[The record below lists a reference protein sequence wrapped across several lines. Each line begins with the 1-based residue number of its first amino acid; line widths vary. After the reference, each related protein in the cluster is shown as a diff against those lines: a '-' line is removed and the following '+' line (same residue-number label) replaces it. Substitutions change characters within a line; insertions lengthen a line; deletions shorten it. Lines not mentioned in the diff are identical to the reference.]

1 MTIQILPPRLANQIA
16 AGEVVERPSS
26 VVKELIENSID
37 AGATRIDIDIEK
49 GGAKLIRIRDNGKG
63 VEKDQLGL
71 ALSRH
76 ATSKLATLDDLEAID
91 SLGFRGE
98 ALASISSVSRL
109 TFTSRTKAQT
119 EAWQAYAEGRDMQ
132 VQVKPAAHPIGT
144 TVEVIDLFFNTPARR
159 KFLRTD
165 KTEFNHIDELVK
177 RIALSRFDLQ
187 ITLKHNGKVIRSYR
201 PASNI
206 EQQERRVAS
215 ITSTNF
221 MAHCMALNCEHSD
234 IKLWGWIGLPHDNAP
249 MDVQYSYVNGRM
261 MRDKLINHALRQAY
275 EEATGIAAPPAY
287 VLFIEVSVRE
297 VDVNV
302 HPAKHEVRFH
312 QARLVHDFI
321 FQGVF
326 KAITEGICPTMPA
339 AELPSQEVVDYPGR
353 AAAAEHVDS
362 SQYLERTQNSMPS
375 GGATQESLISVN
387 KPAVEQTIMHTGIA
401 DSAGANSYNNAT
413 APVQARHSYGVTS
426 SDKPRGDIAQKA
438 SSFGQQ
444 HQYRPDKPSAGAIKQ
459 YNYLLQPSK
468 AELSALN
475 NSASQPQ
482 RSKANEHVGNEITVR
497 VKVLSLLADNY
508 LLLQDGDALLV
519 ANVLAMWQV
528 NCKLQLL
535 ATWEQG
541 VISQPLLLP
550 ISIKLD
556 KNFVETAK
564 NQQNLLNRL
573 GLELNY
579 SNAATI
585 IVRKVPAQLRQANLS
600 AVLPELLQQ
609 IVHLSEKATASDV
622 APLCHWLA
630 IQGSHGLTNFTWE
643 QATQIYSQFIEQDDC
658 VQQQYRSKLFEKL
671 DYMSVIERFNCDS
684 AAK

>member
-49 GGAKLIRIRDNGKG
+49 GGAKLIRLRDNGTG

-76 ATSKLATLDDLEAID
+76 ATSKLATLDDLESID

-132 VQVKPAAHPIGT
+132 VQIKPAAHPIGT

-201 PASNI
+201 PASSI

-221 MAHCMALNCEHSD
+221 MANCMALHCEHSD
-234 IKLWGWIGLPHDNAP
+234 IKLWGWVGLPHDNAP

-326 KAITEGICPTMPA
+326 KAITEGVSPSIPT
-339 AELPSQEVVDYPGR
+339 AELPVQEAVSYPGQ
-353 AAAAEHVDS
+353 APITSSSNASDNEQSTGHGVVHCGIVDS
-362 SQYLERTQNSMPS
+362 AVTPAYSDVMPMQKQH
-375 GGATQESLISVN
+375 G
-387 KPAVEQTIMHTGIA
+387 
-401 DSAGANSYNNAT
+401 
-413 APVQARHSYGVTS
+413 YGVTDTRQGSTSATS
-426 SDKPRGDIAQKA
+426 S
-438 SSFGQQ
+438 SYSQQ
-444 HQYRPDKPSAGAIKQ
+444 RQYMPDKPSAGAIKQ
-459 YNYLLQPSK
+459 YNHLLQPSK
-468 AELSALN
+468 AEITELQQVARNTATTNVNQGRQVGTHTQS
-475 NSASQPQ
+475 
-482 RSKANEHVGNEITVR
+482 NEQHTAR
-497 VKVLSLLADNY
+497 VKLLSLVADNY
-508 LLLQDGDALLV
+508 LLLQDDDVLLL
-519 ANVLAMWQV
+519 ADVLAMWQV
-528 NCKLQLL
+528 NCKMQLL

-630 IQGSHGLTNFTWE
+630 IQGSHGLTKFTWE
-643 QATQIYSQFIEQDDC
+643 QATQIYSQFIEQDNC

-684 AAK
+684 TAN

>member
-1 MTIQILPPRLANQIA
+1 MTIKILPPRLANQIA

-49 GGAKLIRIRDNGKG
+49 GGAKLIRIRDNGSG

-132 VQVKPAAHPIGT
+132 VKIKPAAHPIGT
-144 TVEVIDLFFNTPARR
+144 TVEVVDLFFNTPARR

-187 ITLKHNGKVIRSYR
+187 VTLKHNGKVIRSYR
-201 PASNI
+201 PASTV

-221 MAHCMALNCEHSD
+221 MANCMALDCEHSD

-275 EEATGIAAPPAY
+275 EEATGIAAQPAY

-326 KAITEGICPTMPA
+326 KAITEGISPLMPA
-339 AELPSQEVVDYPGR
+339 AELPVQEAINYPGQTPIISNDN
-353 AAAAEHVDS
+353 A
-362 SQYLERTQNSMPS
+362 
-375 GGATQESLISVN
+375 SVN
-387 KPAVEQTIMHTGIA
+387 EQTTEHGMAPAGIA
-401 DSAGANSYNNAT
+401 ESTDYNISTSIST
-413 APVQARHSYGVTS
+413 AAYGDVMPMQNKHGYGVTDKRQGSTSATS
-426 SDKPRGDIAQKA
+426 S
-438 SSFGQQ
+438 SYTQQ
-444 HQYRPDKPSAGAIKQ
+444 RQYMPDKPSAGAIKQ
-459 YNYLLQPSK
+459 YNHLLQPSK
-468 AELSALN
+468 AEITELQQAARHTTATSVN
-475 NSASQPQ
+475 QGRQVGSNTQS
-482 RSKANEHVGNEITVR
+482 NEPHTAR
-497 VKVLSLLADNY
+497 VKLLSLVSDNY
-508 LLLQDGDALLV
+508 LLVQDDDALLL
-519 ANVLAMWQV
+519 ADVLAMWQV
-528 NCKLQLL
+528 NCKMQLL

-564 NQQNLLNRL
+564 KQQNLLNRL

-600 AVLPELLQQ
+600 VVLPALLQQ
-609 IVHLSEKATASDV
+609 IVHLSEQATASDV

-630 IQGSHGLTNFTWE
+630 IQGSHGLTKFTWE
-643 QATQIYSQFIEQDDC
+643 QATQIYSQFSEQDSC

-671 DYMSVIERFNCDS
+671 DYMSVIERFNRDS
-684 AAK
+684 TAN

>member
-1 MTIQILPPRLANQIA
+1 MKIQILPPRLANQIA

-26 VVKELIENSID
+26 VVKELVENSID

-49 GGAKLIRIRDNGKG
+49 GGAKLIRIRDNGSG
-63 VEKDQLGL
+63 VDKDQLGL

-109 TFTSRTKAQT
+109 TFTSRTKDQT

-159 KFLRTD
+159 KFMRTD

-187 ITLKHNGKVIRSYR
+187 VTLKHNGKVIRSYR
-201 PASNI
+201 PATTI

-215 ITSTNF
+215 ITSNNF
-221 MAHCMALNCEHSD
+221 MANCMALECEHSD

-326 KAITEGICPTMPA
+326 KAISEGISPSMPA
-339 AELPSQEVVDYPGR
+339 AALPGQEVLSYPGQ
-353 AAAAEHVDS
+353 AELSTNPNVHVVEDS
-362 SQYLERTQNSMPS
+362 AQM
-375 GGATQESLISVN
+375 
-387 KPAVEQTIMHTGIA
+387 GIA
-401 DSAGANSYNNAT
+401 DSADNGASASTT
-413 APVQARHSYGVTS
+413 AYVGHAPMQKQHDYGVTDAGNAKS
-426 SDKPRGDIAQKA
+426 PGYAAPRYISDA
-438 SSFGQQ
+438 
-444 HQYRPDKPSAGAIKQ
+444 PSAGAIKQ
-459 YNYLLQPSK
+459 YNHLLQPTK
-468 AELSALN
+468 AEIAELQQASRHDSFT
-475 NSASQPQ
+475 NSAAVNSAAVNTNQGRQTRANREAIEQP
-482 RSKANEHVGNEITVR
+482 VTR
-497 VKVLSLLADNY
+497 VKLLSLLSENY
-508 LLLQDGDALLV
+508 LLVQDDDGLLL
-519 ANVLAMWQV
+519 ANVQAMWQV
-528 NCKLQLL
+528 NCKMQLL

-564 NQQNLLNRL
+564 KQQNLLNRL

-579 SNAATI
+579 SNSATI

-600 AVLPELLQQ
+600 VVLPELLQQ
-609 IVHLSEKATASDV
+609 IVHLSEQATASDV
-622 APLCHWLA
+622 APLCYWFA
-630 IQGSHGLTNFTWE
+630 IQGSHGLTKFSWE
-643 QATQIYSQFIEQDDC
+643 QATQIYSQFIELDSC

-671 DYMSVIERFNCDS
+671 DYMSVIEKFNVCD
-684 AAK
+684 KEV

>member
-1 MTIQILPPRLANQIA
+1 MTIKILPPRLANQIA

-49 GGAKLIRIRDNGKG
+49 GGAKLIRIRDNGSG

-109 TFTSRTKAQT
+109 TFTSRTQAQT

-132 VQVKPAAHPIGT
+132 VKIKPAAHPIGT
-144 TVEVIDLFFNTPARR
+144 TVEVVDLFFNTPARR

-187 ITLKHNGKVIRSYR
+187 VTLKHNGKVIRSYR
-201 PASNI
+201 PASTV

-221 MAHCMALNCEHSD
+221 MANCMALDCEHSD

-326 KAITEGICPTMPA
+326 KAITEGISPSMPA
-339 AELPSQEVVDYPGR
+339 AELPVQEAISYPGQ
-353 AAAAEHVDS
+353 APITSNGNV
-362 SQYLERTQNSMPS
+362 
-375 GGATQESLISVN
+375 SVN
-387 KPAVEQTIMHTGIA
+387 EQTTEHGRIA
-401 DSAGANSYNNAT
+401 DSADYNVNASIST
-413 APVQARHSYGVTS
+413 AAYGDVMPMQSQHGYGVTDKSLGSTSATS
-426 SDKPRGDIAQKA
+426 SSYAQ
-438 SSFGQQ
+438 QR
-444 HQYRPDKPSAGAIKQ
+444 QYMPDKPSAGAIKQ
-459 YNYLLQPSK
+459 YHHLLQPSK
-468 AELSALN
+468 AEITELQQATRNTTTTSVN
-475 NSASQPQ
+475 QGRQVGSNTQS
-482 RSKANEHVGNEITVR
+482 NEQHTAR
-497 VKVLSLLADNY
+497 VKLLSLVRDNY
-508 LLLQDGDALLV
+508 LLVQDDDALLL
-519 ANVLAMWQV
+519 ADVLAMWQV
-528 NCKLQLL
+528 NCKMQLL

-609 IVHLSEKATASDV
+609 IVHLSEQATASDV

-630 IQGSHGLTNFTWE
+630 IQGSHGLTKFTWE
-643 QATQIYSQFIEQDDC
+643 QATQIYSQFIEQDSC
-658 VQQQYRSKLFEKL
+658 VQQQYSSKLFEKL

-684 AAK
+684 TAN

>member
-1 MTIQILPPRLANQIA
+1 MTIKILPPRLANQIA

-49 GGAKLIRIRDNGKG
+49 GGAKLIRIRDNGSG

-132 VQVKPAAHPIGT
+132 VKIKPAAHPIGT
-144 TVEVIDLFFNTPARR
+144 TVEVVDLFFNTPARR

-187 ITLKHNGKVIRSYR
+187 VTLKHNGKVIRSYR
-201 PASNI
+201 PAGTV

-221 MAHCMALNCEHSD
+221 MANCMALDCEHSD

-326 KAITEGICPTMPA
+326 KAITEGISPSMPA
-339 AELPSQEVVDYPGR
+339 AELPVQEAISYPGQ
-353 AAAAEHVDS
+353 APITSHANA
-362 SQYLERTQNSMPS
+362 
-375 GGATQESLISVN
+375 SVN
-387 KPAVEQTIMHTGIA
+387 EQTAAPA
-401 DSAGANSYNNAT
+401 DSTDYNVSTSIST
-413 APVQARHSYGVTS
+413 AAYGDVMPMQNKHGYGVTDKRQGSTSATS
-426 SDKPRGDIAQKA
+426 SSYAQ
-438 SSFGQQ
+438 QR
-444 HQYRPDKPSAGAIKQ
+444 QYMPDKPSAGAIKQ
-459 YNYLLQPSK
+459 YHHLLQPSK
-468 AELSALN
+468 AEITELQQVARNTTTTSVN
-475 NSASQPQ
+475 QGRQVGSNSQS
-482 RSKANEHVGNEITVR
+482 NEQHTAR
-497 VKVLSLLADNY
+497 VKLLSLVRDNY
-508 LLLQDGDALLV
+508 LLVQDDDALLL
-519 ANVLAMWQV
+519 ADVLAMWQV
-528 NCKLQLL
+528 NCKMQLL

-564 NQQNLLNRL
+564 NQKNLLNRL

-609 IVHLSEKATASDV
+609 IVHLSEQATASDV

-630 IQGSHGLTNFTWE
+630 IQGSHGLTKFTWE
-643 QATQIYSQFIEQDDC
+643 QATQIYSQFIEQDSC

-684 AAK
+684 TAN

>member
-201 PASNI
+201 PASTV

-221 MAHCMALNCEHSD
+221 MANCMALDCEHSD

-326 KAITEGICPTMPA
+326 KAISEGISPSMPA
-339 AELPSQEVVDYPGR
+339 AALPSQEAISYPGQ
-353 AAAAEHVDS
+353 VDAS
-362 SQYLERTQNSMPS
+362 QNSNADSP
-375 GGATQESLISVN
+375 ADESIASHAADAH
-387 KPAVEQTIMHTGIA
+387 PVEGTGQMGIA
-401 DSAGANSYNNAT
+401 DSVNLNASANISTYGGI
-413 APVQARHSYGVTS
+413 APMQKQHSYGVTDAGHGNAKS
-426 SDKPRGDIAQKA
+426 SGYGQAPRYI
-438 SSFGQQ
+438 
-444 HQYRPDKPSAGAIKQ
+444 PDGPSVGAIKQ
-459 YNYLLQPSK
+459 YNHLLQPTK
-468 AELSALN
+468 AEIADLQQASR
-475 NSASQPQ
+475 NSAGKS
-482 RSKANEHVGNEITVR
+482 ANRGRQTSAIPHPTEQGVGR
-497 VKVLSLLADNY
+497 VKLLSLVTDNY
-508 LLLQDGDALLV
+508 LLLQDDDALLV
-519 ANVLAMWQV
+519 ADVLAMWQV
-528 NCKLQLL
+528 NCKMQLL

-541 VISQPLLLP
+541 VVSQPLLLP

-609 IVHLSEKATASDV
+609 IVHLSEQATASDV

-630 IQGSHGLTNFTWE
+630 IQGSHGLTKFTWE
-643 QATQIYSQFIEQDDC
+643 QATQIYSQFIEQDSC

-671 DYMSVIERFNCDS
+671 DYMSVIERFNRDS
-684 AAK
+684 TAH

>member
-49 GGAKLIRIRDNGKG
+49 GGAKLIRLRDNGSG

-76 ATSKLATLDDLEAID
+76 ATSKLATLDDLESID

-132 VQVKPAAHPIGT
+132 VQIKPAAHPIGT

-201 PASNI
+201 PASSI

-221 MAHCMALNCEHSD
+221 MANCMALNCEHSD
-234 IKLWGWIGLPHDNAP
+234 IKLWGWVGLPHDNAP

-302 HPAKHEVRFH
+302 HPAKHEVRFY

-326 KAITEGICPTMPA
+326 KAITEGVSPSISTT
-339 AELPSQEVVDYPGR
+339 ELPVQEAISYPGQ
-353 AAAAEHVDS
+353 ASINSSSNTSVNEQNTGHGVAHGGIVDS
-362 SQYLERTQNSMPS
+362 AVTLAHDDVMPMQKQH
-375 GGATQESLISVN
+375 G
-387 KPAVEQTIMHTGIA
+387 
-401 DSAGANSYNNAT
+401 
-413 APVQARHSYGVTS
+413 YGVTDTRQASTSATS
-426 SDKPRGDIAQKA
+426 SNYAQ
-438 SSFGQQ
+438 QR
-444 HQYRPDKPSAGAIKQ
+444 QYMPDKPSAGAIKQ
-459 YNYLLQPSK
+459 YNHLLQPSK
-468 AELSALN
+468 AEITELQLAARNTATTSVN
-475 NSASQPQ
+475 QGRQVGSNTQP
-482 RSKANEHVGNEITVR
+482 NEQHITR
-497 VKVLSLLADNY
+497 VKLLSLVVDNY
-508 LLLQDGDALLV
+508 LLLQDDDVIFLAD
-519 ANVLAMWQV
+519 VLAMWQV
-528 NCKLQLL
+528 NCKMQLL
-535 ATWEQG
+535 AAWEQG

-609 IVHLSEKATASDV
+609 IVHLSEKASASDV

-630 IQGSHGLTNFTWE
+630 IQGSHGLTKFTWE
-643 QATQIYSQFIEQDDC
+643 QATQIYSQFIEQDSC
-658 VQQQYRSKLFEKL
+658 VQQQYSSKLFEKL

-684 AAK
+684 TAN

>member
-1 MTIQILPPRLANQIA
+1 MTIQVLPPRLANQIA

-26 VVKELIENSID
+26 VVKELVENSID
-37 AGATRIDIDIEK
+37 AGASRIDIEIEK
-49 GGAKLIRIRDNGKG
+49 GGAKLIRIRDNGCG

-76 ATSKLATLDDLEAID
+76 ATSKLTSLDDLEAID

-109 TFTSRTKAQT
+109 TFTSRTRQQA

-165 KTEFNHIDELVK
+165 KTEFNHIDELVR

-187 ITLKHNGKVIRSYR
+187 LTLKHNGKVIRSYR
-201 PASNI
+201 PANTI

-215 ITSTNF
+215 VTSTTF
-221 MAHCMALNCEHSD
+221 MQHCIALNCEHSD
-234 IKLWGWIGLPHDNAP
+234 IKLWGWVGLPNTRAP
-249 MDVQYSYVNGRM
+249 LDVQYSYVNGRM

-275 EEATGIAAPPAY
+275 EEATGITAPPAY

-321 FQGVF
+321 FQAVF
-326 KAITEGICPTMPA
+326 QALSQGMQQDGALPA
-339 AELPSQEVVDYPGR
+339 AEPLSYPGQHSSVPV
-353 AAAAEHVDS
+353 AANAAQTS
-362 SQYLERTQNSMPS
+362 SRPQHKQ
-375 GGATQESLISVN
+375 
-387 KPAVEQTIMHTGIA
+387 
-401 DSAGANSYNNAT
+401 
-413 APVQARHSYGVTS
+413 HSYGIGGNPQDVDKAETPHIAEQQPTS
-426 SDKPRGDIAQKA
+426 DPHDLDQRSASGASASRSSVAYGRGYQPEGPSRQAIAQY
-438 SSFGQQ
+438 QELL
-444 HQYRPDKPSAGAIKQ
+444 RTPSEQSTAGH
-459 YNYLLQPSK
+459 
-468 AELSALN
+468 
-475 NSASQPQ
+475 SQAAQSTKLKNTAPAVA
-482 RSKANEHVGNEITVR
+482 K
-497 VKVLSLLADNY
+497 VKLLSLVADKY
-508 LLLQDGDALLV
+508 LLLQDEQQLL
-519 ANVLAMWQV
+519 LLDLLTCWQL

-535 ATWEQG
+535 AAWEQG
-541 VISQPLLLP
+541 VVSQPLLLP
-550 ISIKLD
+550 IAIKLD
-556 KNFVETAK
+556 KNFVETAQT
-564 NQQNLLNRL
+564 QQKLLNRL

-579 SNAATI
+579 SNVDTI
-585 IVRKVPAQLRQANLS
+585 IVRKVPAQLRQANLT

-609 IVHLSEKATASDV
+609 LMHLSGPVTTAEV

-630 IQGSHGLTNFTWE
+630 LQGSQGLSHFNWE
-643 QATQIYSQFIEQDDC
+643 QATQIYSQFTEHGDDI
-658 VQQQYRSKLFEKL
+658 QQQYRPTLFAQL
-671 DYMSVIERFNCDS
+671 DYRSVIERFNCDS
-684 AAK
+684 TAAD

>member
-1 MTIQILPPRLANQIA
+1 MTIQVLPPRLANQIA

-26 VVKELIENSID
+26 VVKELVENSID
-37 AGATRIDIDIEK
+37 AGASRIDIEIEK
-49 GGAKLIRIRDNGKG
+49 GGAKLIRIRDNGCG

-76 ATSKLATLDDLEAID
+76 ATSKLTCLDDLEAID

-109 TFTSRTKAQT
+109 TFTSRTRQQA

-165 KTEFNHIDELVK
+165 KTEFNHIDELVR

-187 ITLKHNGKVIRSYR
+187 LTLKHNGKVIRSYR
-201 PASNI
+201 PASTL
-206 EQQERRVAS
+206 EQRERRVAS
-215 ITSTNF
+215 VTSTTF
-221 MAHCMALNCEHSD
+221 MQHCIGLNCEHSD
-234 IKLWGWIGLPHDNAP
+234 IKLWGWVGLPNAKAP
-249 MDVQYSYVNGRM
+249 LDVQYSYVNGRM

-275 EEATGIAAPPAY
+275 EEATGITAPPAY

-321 FQGVF
+321 FQAVF
-326 KAITEGICPTMPA
+326 QALTQGMQQDTA
-339 AELPSQEVVDYPGR
+339 LPVTDQLSYPGQHSS
-353 AAAAEHVDS
+353 AATSAQTGSSPQHRQHGYGVGGNSQDKDKAETQYIAEQQPTYEQQGLDQRSTSGASASRGSSGYQPNGPSRQAIAQYQDLLCTQDVDS
-362 SQYLERTQNSMPS
+362 TTHRNAEVEPP
-375 GGATQESLISVN
+375 ATKL
-387 KPAVEQTIMHTGIA
+387 
-401 DSAGANSYNNAT
+401 
-413 APVQARHSYGVTS
+413 
-426 SDKPRGDIAQKA
+426 A
-438 SSFGQQ
+438 SSTG
-444 HQYRPDKPSAGAIKQ
+444 
-459 YNYLLQPSK
+459 
-468 AELSALN
+468 
-475 NSASQPQ
+475 
-482 RSKANEHVGNEITVR
+482 R
-497 VKVLSLLADNY
+497 VKLLSLVTDKF
-508 LLLQDGDALLV
+508 LLLQDDQQLWLLD
-519 ANVLAMWQV
+519 LLKCWQV

-541 VISQPLLLP
+541 VVSQPLLLP

-556 KNFVETAK
+556 KNFVETAQT
-564 NQQNLLNRL
+564 QQKLLNRL

-579 SNAATI
+579 RNADTI
-585 IVRKVPAQLRQANLS
+585 IARKVPAQLRQANLT

-609 IVHLSEKATASDV
+609 LMHLSGSVTVAEV

-630 IQGSHGLTNFTWE
+630 MQGSQGLSHFTWE
-643 QATQIYSQFIEQDDC
+643 QATQIHSQFTEHAGD
-658 VQQQYRSKLFEKL
+658 VQQQYRPTLFAQL
-671 DYMSVIERFNCDS
+671 DYRSVIERFNCDS
-684 AAK
+684 TAAG

>member
-49 GGAKLIRIRDNGKG
+49 GGAKLIRLRDNGTG

-76 ATSKLATLDDLEAID
+76 ATSKLATLDDLESID

-132 VQVKPAAHPIGT
+132 VQIKPAAHPIGT

-201 PASNI
+201 PASSI

-221 MAHCMALNCEHSD
+221 MANCMALHCEHSD
-234 IKLWGWIGLPHDNAP
+234 IKLWGWVGLPHDNAP

-326 KAITEGICPTMPA
+326 KAITEGVSPSIPT
-339 AELPSQEVVDYPGR
+339 AELPVQEAVSYPGQ
-353 AAAAEHVDS
+353 APITSSSNASANEESTGHGVVHNGIVDS
-362 SQYLERTQNSMPS
+362 AVTPAYSDVMPMQKQH
-375 GGATQESLISVN
+375 G
-387 KPAVEQTIMHTGIA
+387 
-401 DSAGANSYNNAT
+401 
-413 APVQARHSYGVTS
+413 YGVTDTRQGSTSATS
-426 SDKPRGDIAQKA
+426 S
-438 SSFGQQ
+438 SYSQQ
-444 HQYRPDKPSAGAIKQ
+444 RQYMPDKPSAGAIKQ
-459 YNYLLQPSK
+459 YNHLLQPSK
-468 AELSALN
+468 AEITDLQQVARNTATTNVNQGRQVGTHTQS
-475 NSASQPQ
+475 
-482 RSKANEHVGNEITVR
+482 NEQHTAR
-497 VKVLSLLADNY
+497 VKLLSLVADNY
-508 LLLQDGDALLV
+508 LLLQDDDVLLL
-519 ANVLAMWQV
+519 ADVLAMWQV
-528 NCKLQLL
+528 NCKMQLL

-630 IQGSHGLTNFTWE
+630 IQGSHGLTKFTWE
-643 QATQIYSQFIEQDDC
+643 QATQIYSQFIEQDNC

-684 AAK
+684 TAN

>member
-1 MTIQILPPRLANQIA
+1 MKIQVLPPRLANQIA

-49 GGAKLIRIRDNGKG
+49 GGAKLIRIRDNGSG

-132 VQVKPAAHPIGT
+132 VQIKPAAHPVGT

-187 ITLKHNGKVIRSYR
+187 VTLKHNGKVVRSYR
-201 PASNI
+201 PATTI

-215 ITSTNF
+215 ITSNNF
-221 MAHCMALNCEHSD
+221 MANCMALACEHSD

-326 KAITEGICPTMPA
+326 KAISEGISPSMPA
-339 AELPSQEVVDYPGR
+339 AALPGQEEVSYPG
-353 AAAAEHVDS
+353 
-362 SQYLERTQNSMPS
+362 Q
-375 GGATQESLISVN
+375 LISSTNSQVDTH
-387 KPAVEQTIMHTGIA
+387 AVEDSGKSA
-401 DSAGANSYNNAT
+401 GDSASSSIRADDGNA
-413 APVQARHSYGVTS
+413 APMQKQHGYGVADTGS
-426 SDKPRGDIAQKA
+426 SNAKSSRYAPPRY
-438 SSFGQQ
+438 S
-444 HQYRPDKPSAGAIKQ
+444 PDGPSADAIKQ
-459 YNYLLQPSK
+459 YNHLLQPTK
-468 AELSALN
+468 AEVAQWQP
-475 NSASQPQ
+475 ASGNCAAANTNKGGQSRTNRQP
-482 RSKANEHVGNEITVR
+482 ITPVIAR
-497 VKVLSLLADNY
+497 VTLLSLLRGNY
-508 LLLQDGDALLV
+508 LLVQDDAELLV
-519 ANVLAMWQV
+519 ADVKAMWQV
-528 NCKLQLL
+528 NCKIQLL

-541 VISQPLLLP
+541 LISQPLLLP

-564 NQQNLLNRL
+564 NKQILLNRL

-579 SNAATI
+579 SHSATI
-585 IVRKVPAQLRQANLS
+585 IVRKVPAQLRQANLA

-609 IVHLSEKATASDV
+609 IVHLSEQATAADV
-622 APLCHWLA
+622 APLCYWLA
-630 IQGSHGLTNFTWE
+630 IQGSHGLSKFSWE
-643 QATQIYSQFIEQDDC
+643 QATQIYGQFSEQDSC

-684 AAK
+684 TAN

>member
-49 GGAKLIRIRDNGKG
+49 GGAKLIRLRDNGSG

-76 ATSKLATLDDLEAID
+76 ATSKLATLDDLESID

-132 VQVKPAAHPIGT
+132 VQIKPAAHPIGT

-201 PASNI
+201 PASSI

-221 MAHCMALNCEHSD
+221 MANCMALNCEHSD
-234 IKLWGWIGLPHDNAP
+234 IKLWGWVGLPHDNAP

-287 VLFIEVSVRE
+287 VLFIEASVRE

-326 KAITEGICPTMPA
+326 KAITEGVSPSISTT
-339 AELPSQEVVDYPGR
+339 ELPVQEAISYPGQ
-353 AAAAEHVDS
+353 ASINSSSNTSVNEQNTGHGVAHGGIVDS
-362 SQYLERTQNSMPS
+362 AVTLAHDDVMPMQKQH
-375 GGATQESLISVN
+375 G
-387 KPAVEQTIMHTGIA
+387 
-401 DSAGANSYNNAT
+401 
-413 APVQARHSYGVTS
+413 YGVTDTRQASTSATS
-426 SDKPRGDIAQKA
+426 SNYAQ
-438 SSFGQQ
+438 QR
-444 HQYRPDKPSAGAIKQ
+444 QYMPDKPSAGAIKQ
-459 YNYLLQPSK
+459 YNHLLQPSK
-468 AELSALN
+468 AEITELQLAARNTATTSVN
-475 NSASQPQ
+475 QGRQVGSNTQP
-482 RSKANEHVGNEITVR
+482 NEQHITR
-497 VKVLSLLADNY
+497 VKLLSLVVDNY
-508 LLLQDGDALLV
+508 LLLQDDDVIFLAD
-519 ANVLAMWQV
+519 VLAMWQV
-528 NCKLQLL
+528 NCKMQLL
-535 ATWEQG
+535 EAWEQG

-609 IVHLSEKATASDV
+609 IVHLSEKASASDV

-630 IQGSHGLTNFTWE
+630 IQGSHGLTKFTWE
-643 QATQIYSQFIEQDDC
+643 QATQIYSQFIEQDSC
-658 VQQQYRSKLFEKL
+658 VQQQYSSKLFEKL

-684 AAK
+684 TAN

>member
-37 AGATRIDIDIEK
+37 AGATRIDIDIDK
-49 GGAKLIRIRDNGKG
+49 GGAKLIRIRDNGCG

-109 TFTSRTKAQT
+109 TFTSRTKMQT

-201 PASNI
+201 PASTI

-215 ITSTNF
+215 ITSNNF
-221 MAHCMALNCEHSD
+221 MANCMALNCEHDD
-234 IKLWGWIGLPHDNAP
+234 IKLWGWVGLPHDNAP

-326 KAITEGICPTMPA
+326 KAITEGVSPSMPA
-339 AELPSQEVVDYPGR
+339 AELPAQEALSYPGQVHDTENT
-353 AAAAEHVDS
+353 AEHG
-362 SQYLERTQNSMPS
+362 M
-375 GGATQESLISVN
+375 
-387 KPAVEQTIMHTGIA
+387 GIA
-401 DSAGANSYNNAT
+401 DSASRNSYSAT
-413 APVQARHSYGVTS
+413 TPMQKQHGYGAKS
-426 SDKPRGDIAQKA
+426 SDNYGATFTETTQK
-438 SSFGQQ
+438 SPSFGQQ
-444 HQYRPDKPSAGAIKQ
+444 HQYMPDKPSAGAIKQ
-459 YNYLLQPSK
+459 YNHLLQPSK
-468 AELSALN
+468 AEILALN
-475 NSASQPQ
+475 QASNLGTTQA
-482 RSKANEHVGNEITVR
+482 RESTANKQVAQQQIAQ
-497 VKVLSLLADNY
+497 VKVLSLLSDNY
-508 LLLQDGDALLV
+508 LLLQHDDDLLLADV
-519 ANVLAMWQV
+519 TAMWQV
-528 NCKLQLL
+528 NCKMQLL

-541 VISQPLLLP
+541 IISQPLLLP

-579 SNAATI
+579 SHAATI

-622 APLCHWLA
+622 AALCHWLA
-630 IQGSHGLTNFTWE
+630 IQGSHGLTKFTWE
-643 QATQIYSQFIEQDDC
+643 QATQIYSQFIEQDC
-658 VQQQYRSKLFEKL
+658 SVQQQYRSKLFEKL

-684 AAK
+684 TAN

>member
-49 GGAKLIRIRDNGKG
+49 GGAKLIRLRDNGKG

-144 TVEVIDLFFNTPARR
+144 TVEVVDLFFNTPARR

-201 PASNI
+201 PASTV

-221 MAHCMALNCEHSD
+221 MANCMALDCEHSD

-326 KAITEGICPTMPA
+326 KAISEGISPSMPA
-339 AELPSQEVVDYPGR
+339 AALPGQEAISYPGQVE
-353 AAAAEHVDS
+353 ALQS
-362 SQYLERTQNSMPS
+362 SNASNS
-375 GGATQESLISVN
+375 AHESIGS
-387 KPAVEQTIMHTGIA
+387 HTVADYGQVGIA
-401 DSAGANSYNNAT
+401 ESAGSNTYSGT
-413 APVQARHSYGVTS
+413 APMQKLHSYGVVDAGAKS
-426 SDKPRGDIAQKA
+426 SGY
-438 SSFGQQ
+438 GQPQ
-444 HQYRPDKPSAGAIKQ
+444 RYMPDGPSAGAIKQ
-459 YNYLLQPSK
+459 YNHLLQPTK
-468 AELSALN
+468 AEVAELQQASR
-475 NSASQPQ
+475 NSTGTS
-482 RSKANEHVGNEITVR
+482 GNQGRQTSVNTQAIEQG
-497 VKVLSLLADNY
+497 VKLLSLLSDSY
-508 LLLQDGDALLV
+508 LLMQDDDVLLLADV
-519 ANVLAMWQV
+519 QAMWQI
-528 NCKLQLL
+528 NCKIQLL

-609 IVHLSEKATASDV
+609 IVHLSEQATASDV

-630 IQGSHGLTNFTWE
+630 IQGSHGLTKFTWE
-643 QATQIYSQFIEQDDC
+643 QATQIYSQFIEQDSC

-684 AAK
+684 TAN

>member
-109 TFTSRTKAQT
+109 TFTSRTKTQT

-165 KTEFNHIDELVK
+165 KTEFNHIDELIK

-201 PASNI
+201 PASTL

-221 MAHCMALNCEHSD
+221 MAHCMALECEHND

-275 EEATGIAAPPAY
+275 EEATGISAPPAY

-326 KAITEGICPTMPA
+326 KAISEGISPTMPA
-339 AELPSQEVVDYPGR
+339 AELPAQEAISYPGQ
-353 AAAAEHVDS
+353 VDS
-362 SQYLERTQNSMPS
+362 LSDDNAHNSAPQSTMPKAAPMGVADRAHYRENVSQ
-375 GGATQESLISVN
+375 
-387 KPAVEQTIMHTGIA
+387 
-401 DSAGANSYNNAT
+401 DSRGQAHA
-413 APVQARHSYGVTS
+413 APMQKQHSYGSVDNNYDSVDNSYGSVDNRNGNS
-426 SDKPRGDIAQKA
+426 SAY
-438 SSFGQQ
+438 GQQ
-444 HQYRPDKPSAGAIKQ
+444 HTYQSDKPSAGAIKQ
-459 YNYLLQPSK
+459 YTHLLQPSK
-468 AELSALN
+468 AEIADLQQ
-475 NSASQPQ
+475 AS
-482 RSKANEHVGNEITVR
+482 RSRNADSRQQTSVTKPAIAG
-497 VKVLSLLADNY
+497 VKLLSLLNDNY
-508 LLLQDGDALLV
+508 LLLQEDSGLLLADV
-519 ANVLAMWQV
+519 RAMWQV
-528 NCKLQLL
+528 NCKIQLL
-535 ATWEQG
+535 ETWEQG

-579 SNAATI
+579 SNSATI

-609 IVHLSEKATASDV
+609 IVHLSEQATASDV
-622 APLCHWLA
+622 TPLCHWLA
-630 IQGSHGLTNFTWE
+630 IQGSHGLTKFTWE
-643 QATQIYSQFIEQDDC
+643 QATQIYSQFIEQDSC

-671 DYMSVIERFNCDS
+671 DYMSVIERFNVCDKE
-684 AAK
+684 A

>member
-37 AGATRIDIDIEK
+37 AGATRIDIDIDK
-49 GGAKLIRIRDNGKG
+49 GGAKLIRIRDNGSG
-63 VEKDQLGL
+63 VDKDQLGL

-109 TFTSRTKAQT
+109 TFTSRTKTQT

-132 VQVKPAAHPIGT
+132 VQIKPAAHPIGT

-201 PASNI
+201 PASTVD
-206 EQQERRVAS
+206 QQERRVAS
-215 ITSTNF
+215 ITSNNF
-221 MAHCMALNCEHSD
+221 MANCMALNCEHDD
-234 IKLWGWIGLPHDNAP
+234 IKLWGWVGLPHDNAP

-326 KAITEGICPTMPA
+326 KAISEGISPSMPA
-339 AELPSQEVVDYPGR
+339 ANLPGQETISYPG
-353 AAAAEHVDS
+353 
-362 SQYLERTQNSMPS
+362 Q
-375 GGATQESLISVN
+375 
-387 KPAVEQTIMHTGIA
+387 VEQSSNNHVSTHVVEDSAHMGIA
-401 DSAGANSYNNAT
+401 GRVNVADRVDDNTGDSVGVNTDDRSIASGHT
-413 APVQARHSYGVTS
+413 PMQKQHSYGVT
-426 SDKPRGDIAQKA
+426 DAGTVAA
-438 SSFGQQ
+438 SSNTKSSG
-444 HQYRPDKPSAGAIKQ
+444 YTAPRYIPDGPSAGAIKQ
-459 YNYLLQPSK
+459 YNHLLQPTK
-468 AELSALN
+468 AEVAELQQASRHSAV
-475 NSASQPQ
+475 
-482 RSKANEHVGNEITVR
+482 ANTNQGRQTRTNKPSFGESIAG
-497 VKVLSLLADNY
+497 VKLLSLLGDNY
-508 LLLQDGDALLV
+508 LLVQDDDALLL
-519 ANVLAMWQV
+519 ADIRAMWQV
-528 NCKLQLL
+528 NCKIQLL

-564 NQQNLLNRL
+564 NQQILLNRL

-579 SNAATI
+579 SNSATI

-609 IVHLSEKATASDV
+609 IVHLPEQATASDV

-630 IQGSHGLTNFTWE
+630 IQGSHGLTKFTWE
-643 QATQIYSQFIEQDDC
+643 QATQIYSQFIEQDSC
-658 VQQQYRSKLFEKL
+658 VQQQYRSTLFEKL
-671 DYMSVIERFNCDS
+671 DYMSVIEKFNVCNREI
-684 AAK
+684 

>member
-1 MTIQILPPRLANQIA
+1 MKIQVLPPRLANQIA

-49 GGAKLIRIRDNGKG
+49 GGAKLIRIRDNGSG

-132 VQVKPAAHPIGT
+132 VQIKPAAHPIGT

-187 ITLKHNGKVIRSYR
+187 VTLKHNGKVVRSYR
-201 PASNI
+201 SATTI

-215 ITSTNF
+215 ITSNNF
-221 MAHCMALNCEHSD
+221 MANCMALACEHSD

-326 KAITEGICPTMPA
+326 KAISEGISPSMSA
-339 AELPSQEVVDYPGR
+339 AVLPGQEEISYPGQLISS
-353 AAAAEHVDS
+353 ANNHVD
-362 SQYLERTQNSMPS
+362 TH
-375 GGATQESLISVN
+375 
-387 KPAVEQTIMHTGIA
+387 AVEDTGKIGFVDRAGDSASISAYDGHAAPMQKQHGYGVADA
-401 DSAGANSYNNAT
+401 DSSNAKSSRY
-413 APVQARHSYGVTS
+413 AP
-426 SDKPRGDIAQKA
+426 PRY
-438 SSFGQQ
+438 S
-444 HQYRPDKPSAGAIKQ
+444 PDGPSADAIKH
-459 YNYLLQPSK
+459 YNHLLQPMK
-468 AELSALN
+468 ATVAQWQPASGKSAAAKTN
-475 NSASQPQ
+475 KGGQSSANRQS
-482 RSKANEHVGNEITVR
+482 ITPVMAR
-497 VKVLSLLADNY
+497 VTLLSLLRDNY
-508 LLLQDGDALLV
+508 LLVQDDAELLV
-519 ANVLAMWQV
+519 VDVKAMWQV
-528 NCKLQLL
+528 NCKMQLL

-541 VISQPLLLP
+541 LISQPLLLP

-564 NQQNLLNRL
+564 NKQILLNRL

-579 SNAATI
+579 SHSATI

-609 IVHLSEKATASDV
+609 IVHLSEQATAADV
-622 APLCHWLA
+622 APLCYWLA
-630 IQGSHGLTNFTWE
+630 IQGSHGLTKFSWE
-643 QATQIYSQFIEQDDC
+643 QATQIYSQFSEQDSC

-684 AAK
+684 TAN

>member
-1 MTIQILPPRLANQIA
+1 MTIQVLPPRLANQIA

-49 GGAKLIRIRDNGKG
+49 GGAKLIRIRDNGCG

-109 TFTSRTKAQT
+109 TFTSRTKQQQ

-132 VQVKPAAHPIGT
+132 VQVKPAAHPVGT
-144 TVEVIDLFFNTPARR
+144 TVEVSDLFFNTPARR

-165 KTEFNHIDELVK
+165 KTEFNHIDELIR

-187 ITLKHNGKVIRSYR
+187 ISLKHNGKVIRSYR
-201 PASNI
+201 PATSI

-215 ITSTNF
+215 ITSTHF
-221 MAHCMALNCEHSD
+221 MSHCIALNCEHSD
-234 IKLWGWIGLPHDNAP
+234 IKLWGWVGLPHANSP
-249 MDVQYSYVNGRM
+249 QDVQYSYVNGRM

-275 EEATGIAAPPAY
+275 EEATGISAAPAY

-321 FQGVF
+321 FQAVF
-326 KAITEGICPTMPA
+326 KAIIQGVGGSESTEEGLPA
-339 AELPSQEVVDYPGR
+339 PAEVSYPG
-353 AAAAEHVDS
+353 
-362 SQYLERTQNSMPS
+362 Q
-375 GGATQESLISVN
+375 
-387 KPAVEQTIMHTGIA
+387 A
-401 DSAGANSYNNAT
+401 DTSDQT
-413 APVQARHSYGVTS
+413 APAKG
-426 SDKPRGDIAQKA
+426 
-438 SSFGQQ
+438 Q
-444 HQYRPDKPSAGAIKQ
+444 HQYGSLSVTAHSDTKARHADSQGISEGYGGQNYAGHGSGGQGYARPNMADKPAATEIRQ
-459 YNYLLQPSK
+459 YANLLQPSK
-468 AELSALN
+468 AEVANRSVAGSLSPETSQRNVAEPR
-475 NSASQPQ
+475 SA
-482 RSKANEHVGNEITVR
+482 KLLTV
-497 VKVLSLLADNY
+497 VAGKY
-508 LLLQDGDALLV
+508 LLLQDADALSL
-519 ANVLAMWQV
+519 LDLLSCWRL
-528 NCKLQLL
+528 NCKMQLL
-535 ATWEQG
+535 SGWQEG
-541 VISQPLLLP
+541 IVSQPLLLP
-550 ISIKLD
+550 IAIKLD
-556 KNFVETAK
+556 KNFVEIAK
-564 NQQNLLNRL
+564 NQQVLLNKL

-585 IVRKVPAQLRQANLS
+585 IVRKVPALLRQANLP
-600 AVLPELLQQ
+600 VILPELLQQ
-609 IVHLSEKATASDV
+609 LVHLSAQSPV
-622 APLCHWLA
+622 AEVVPLCHWLA
-630 IQGSHGLTNFTWE
+630 IQGSHGLTEFTWE
-643 QATQIYSQFIEQDDC
+643 QATQIYSQFMTHDAS
-658 VQQQYRSKLFEKL
+658 VQSQYNDTLFENI

-684 AAK
+684 TAAK

>member
-1 MTIQILPPRLANQIA
+1 MTIKILPPRLANQIA

-49 GGAKLIRIRDNGKG
+49 GGAKLIRIRDNGSG

-109 TFTSRTKAQT
+109 TFTSRTQAQT

-132 VQVKPAAHPIGT
+132 VKIKPAAHPIGT
-144 TVEVIDLFFNTPARR
+144 TVEVVDLFFNTPARR

-187 ITLKHNGKVIRSYR
+187 VTLKHNGKVIRSYR
-201 PASNI
+201 PASTV

-221 MAHCMALNCEHSD
+221 MANCMALDCEHSD

-326 KAITEGICPTMPA
+326 KAITEGISPSMPA
-339 AELPSQEVVDYPGR
+339 AELPVQEAISYPGQ
-353 AAAAEHVDS
+353 APITSNGNV
-362 SQYLERTQNSMPS
+362 
-375 GGATQESLISVN
+375 SVN
-387 KPAVEQTIMHTGIA
+387 EQTTEHGRIA
-401 DSAGANSYNNAT
+401 DSADYNVNASIST
-413 APVQARHSYGVTS
+413 AAYGDVMPMQSQHGYGVTDKSLGSTSATS
-426 SDKPRGDIAQKA
+426 SSYAQ
-438 SSFGQQ
+438 QR
-444 HQYRPDKPSAGAIKQ
+444 QYMPDKPSAGAIKQ
-459 YNYLLQPSK
+459 YHHLLQPSK
-468 AELSALN
+468 AEITELQQVARNTTTTSVN
-475 NSASQPQ
+475 QGRQVGSNTQS
-482 RSKANEHVGNEITVR
+482 NEQHTAR
-497 VKVLSLLADNY
+497 VKLLSLVRDNY
-508 LLLQDGDALLV
+508 LLVQDDDALLL
-519 ANVLAMWQV
+519 ADVLAMWQV
-528 NCKLQLL
+528 NCKMQLL

-564 NQQNLLNRL
+564 KQQNLLNRL

-609 IVHLSEKATASDV
+609 IVHLSEQATASDV

-630 IQGSHGLTNFTWE
+630 IQGSHGLTKFTWE
-643 QATQIYSQFIEQDDC
+643 QATQIYSQFIEQDSC
-658 VQQQYRSKLFEKL
+658 VQQQYSSKLFEKL

-684 AAK
+684 TAN

>member
-49 GGAKLIRIRDNGKG
+49 GGAKLIRLRDNGTG

-76 ATSKLATLDDLEAID
+76 ATSKLATLDDLESID

-132 VQVKPAAHPIGT
+132 VQIKPAAHPIGT

-201 PASNI
+201 PASSI

-221 MAHCMALNCEHSD
+221 MANCMALHCEHSD

-326 KAITEGICPTMPA
+326 KAITEGVSPSIPA
-339 AELPSQEVVDYPGR
+339 AELPVQEPISYPGQ
-353 AAAAEHVDS
+353 APITSSSNASVNEQTTGHGVAHGGIVDS
-362 SQYLERTQNSMPS
+362 VVTPAYSDAMPMQKQH
-375 GGATQESLISVN
+375 G
-387 KPAVEQTIMHTGIA
+387 
-401 DSAGANSYNNAT
+401 
-413 APVQARHSYGVTS
+413 YGVTDTSQGSTSATS
-426 SDKPRGDIAQKA
+426 S
-438 SSFGQQ
+438 SYGQQ
-444 HQYRPDKPSAGAIKQ
+444 RQYMPDKPSAGVIKQ
-459 YNYLLQPSK
+459 YNHLLQPSK
-468 AELSALN
+468 AEITDLQQSARN
-475 NSASQPQ
+475 TATTNVNQGRQ
-482 RSKANEHVGNEITVR
+482 VGTHTQSNGQHTVR
-497 VKVLSLLADNY
+497 VKLLSLVADNY
-508 LLLQDGDALLV
+508 LLLQDDDALLL
-519 ANVLAMWQV
+519 ADVLAMWQI
-528 NCKLQLL
+528 NCKMQLL

-630 IQGSHGLTNFTWE
+630 IQGSHGLTKFTWE
-643 QATQIYSQFIEQDDC
+643 QATQIYSQFIEQDSC
-658 VQQQYRSKLFEKL
+658 VQQQYRSKLFEEL

-684 AAK
+684 TAN

>member
-1 MTIQILPPRLANQIA
+1 MTIKILPPRLANQIA

-49 GGAKLIRIRDNGKG
+49 GGAKLIRIRDNGSG

-109 TFTSRTKAQT
+109 TFTSRTQAQT

-132 VQVKPAAHPIGT
+132 VKIKPAAHPIGT
-144 TVEVIDLFFNTPARR
+144 TVEVVDLFFNTPARR

-187 ITLKHNGKVIRSYR
+187 VTLKHNGKVIRSYR
-201 PASNI
+201 PASTV

-221 MAHCMALNCEHSD
+221 MANCMALDCEHSD

-326 KAITEGICPTMPA
+326 KAITEGISPSMPA
-339 AELPSQEVVDYPGR
+339 AELPVQEAISYPGQ
-353 AAAAEHVDS
+353 APITSNGNV
-362 SQYLERTQNSMPS
+362 
-375 GGATQESLISVN
+375 SVN
-387 KPAVEQTIMHTGIA
+387 EQTTEHGRIA
-401 DSAGANSYNNAT
+401 DSADYNVNASIST
-413 APVQARHSYGVTS
+413 AAYGDVMPMQSQHGYGVTDKSLGSTSATS
-426 SDKPRGDIAQKA
+426 SSYAQ
-438 SSFGQQ
+438 QR
-444 HQYRPDKPSAGAIKQ
+444 QYMPDKPSAGAIKQ
-459 YNYLLQPSK
+459 YHHLLQPSK
-468 AELSALN
+468 AEITELQQATRNTTTTSVN
-475 NSASQPQ
+475 QGRQVGSNTQS
-482 RSKANEHVGNEITVR
+482 NEQHTAR
-497 VKVLSLLADNY
+497 VKLLSLVRDNY
-508 LLLQDGDALLV
+508 LLVQDDDALLL
-519 ANVLAMWQV
+519 ADVLAMWQV
-528 NCKLQLL
+528 NCKIQLL

-609 IVHLSEKATASDV
+609 IVHLSEQATASDV

-630 IQGSHGLTNFTWE
+630 IQGSHGLTKFTWE
-643 QATQIYSQFIEQDDC
+643 QATQIYSQFIEQDSC
-658 VQQQYRSKLFEKL
+658 VQQQYSSKLFEKL

-684 AAK
+684 TAN

>member
-37 AGATRIDIDIEK
+37 AGATRIDIDIDK
-49 GGAKLIRIRDNGKG
+49 GGAKLIRIRDNGSG

-109 TFTSRTKAQT
+109 TFTSRTKAQS

-132 VQVKPAAHPIGT
+132 VQIKPAAHPIGT

-201 PASNI
+201 PASTL

-215 ITSTNF
+215 ITSNNF
-221 MAHCMALNCEHSD
+221 MANCMALNCEHDD
-234 IKLWGWIGLPHDNAP
+234 IKLWGWVGLPHDNAP

-326 KAITEGICPTMPA
+326 KAISEGISPSMPA
-339 AELPSQEVVDYPGR
+339 AELPAQEAISYPGQ
-353 AAAAEHVDS
+353 AEQSTDN
-362 SQYLERTQNSMPS
+362 R
-375 GGATQESLISVN
+375 ISAH
-387 KPAVEQTIMHTGIA
+387 AVE
-401 DSAGANSYNNAT
+401 DSAHIGLAGNAV
-413 APVQARHSYGVTS
+413 ASPPMQKQHSYGVSTVTGS
-426 SDKPRGDIAQKA
+426 SHAK
-438 SSFGQQ
+438 SSGYTPQR
-444 HQYRPDKPSAGAIKQ
+444 YIPDAPSAGAIKQ
-459 YNYLLQPSK
+459 YNHLLQPTK
-468 AELSALN
+468 AEVAELQQASRHNSVSN
-475 NSASQPQ
+475 NAAESPYQGRQTPASKPAFAE
-482 RSKANEHVGNEITVR
+482 SIAG
-497 VKVLSLLADNY
+497 VKLLSLLRDNY
-508 LLLQDGDALLV
+508 LLVQDDGALLLADV
-519 ANVLAMWQV
+519 RAMWQV
-528 NCKLQLL
+528 NCKVQLL

-564 NQQNLLNRL
+564 NQRNLLNRL

-579 SNAATI
+579 SNSATI
-585 IVRKVPAQLRQANLS
+585 IVRKVPAQLRQANLA

-609 IVHLSEKATASDV
+609 IVHLSEQATASDV

-630 IQGSHGLTNFTWE
+630 IQGSHGLTKFTWE
-643 QATQIYSQFIEQDDC
+643 QATQIYSQFIEQDSC
-658 VQQQYRSKLFEKL
+658 VQQQYRSKLFEQL
-671 DYMSVIERFNCDS
+671 DYMSVIEKFNVCDKEVS
-684 AAK
+684 L

>member
-1 MTIQILPPRLANQIA
+1 MKIQILPPRLANQIA

-49 GGAKLIRIRDNGKG
+49 GGAKLIRLRDNGKG

-201 PASNI
+201 PASTI

-215 ITSTNF
+215 ITSNNF
-221 MAHCMALNCEHSD
+221 MANCMALNCEHND
-234 IKLWGWIGLPHDNAP
+234 IKLWGWVGLPHDNAP

-321 FQGVF
+321 FQGIF
-326 KAITEGICPTMPA
+326 KAITEGISPSMPA
-339 AELPSQEVVDYPGR
+339 AELPAQEVVNYPGQL
-353 AAAAEHVDS
+353 S
-362 SQYLERTQNSMPS
+362 SQELPNRTEQVNSLQYVNESAGHDVSRQDRVPS
-375 GGATQESLISVN
+375 GITESAKVSTYNGA
-387 KPAVEQTIMHTGIA
+387 
-401 DSAGANSYNNAT
+401 
-413 APVQARHSYGVTS
+413 APMQKQHHYGVTPDS
-426 SDKPRGDIAQKA
+426 NSGARDSLRDSAAQKK

-444 HQYRPDKPSAGAIKQ
+444 HQYMPDKPSAGAIKQ
-459 YNYLLQPSK
+459 YNHLLQPSK
-468 AELSALN
+468 AEIAELNQATRGTVNQNRHSQGQHQVEQQTSA
-475 NSASQPQ
+475 P
-482 RSKANEHVGNEITVR
+482 
-497 VKVLSLLADNY
+497 VKLLSLLADNY
-508 LLLQDGDALLV
+508 LLLQDDGALLL
-519 ANVLAMWQV
+519 ADVLAMWQI
-528 NCKLQLL
+528 NCKMQLL

-564 NQQNLLNRL
+564 NQQILLNRL

-630 IQGSHGLTNFTWE
+630 IQGSHGLTKFTWE
-643 QATQIYSQFIEQDDC
+643 QATQIYSQFIEQDSC

>member
-1 MTIQILPPRLANQIA
+1 MKIQILPPRLANQIA

-26 VVKELIENSID
+26 VVKELVENSID
-37 AGATRIDIDIEK
+37 AGATRIDINIEK
-49 GGAKLIRIRDNGKG
+49 GGAKLIRIRDNGSG
-63 VEKDQLGL
+63 VDKDQLGL

-187 ITLKHNGKVIRSYR
+187 VTLKHNGKVIRSYR
-201 PASNI
+201 PASTI

-215 ITSTNF
+215 ITSNNF
-221 MAHCMALNCEHSD
+221 MANCMALNCEHDD
-234 IKLWGWIGLPHDNAP
+234 IKLWGWVGLPHDNAP

-326 KAITEGICPTMPA
+326 KAISEGISPSMPA
-339 AELPSQEVVDYPGR
+339 AALPVQEMISYPGQ
-353 AAAAEHVDS
+353 AEPSANAHV
-362 SQYLERTQNSMPS
+362 
-375 GGATQESLISVN
+375 
-387 KPAVEQTIMHTGIA
+387 VE
-401 DSAGANSYNNAT
+401 DSAQMEITDSADYGANANVSTSAYVGT
-413 APVQARHSYGVTS
+413 PVSVPASTMPMQKQHGYGVTDAGS
-426 SDKPRGDIAQKA
+426 SNAKSSGYAPPRYMHDG
-438 SSFGQQ
+438 
-444 HQYRPDKPSAGAIKQ
+444 PSAGAIKQ
-459 YNYLLQPSK
+459 YNHLLQPTK
-468 AELSALN
+468 AEVAQLQQASR
-475 NSASQPQ
+475 NSAAENSHQGRQTRANRPSIEQPV
-482 RSKANEHVGNEITVR
+482 AR
-497 VKVLSLLADNY
+497 VKLLSLLSDNY
-508 LLLQDGDALLV
+508 LLVQDDEALLLADV
-519 ANVLAMWQV
+519 QAMWQV
-528 NCKLQLL
+528 NCKMQLL

-564 NQQNLLNRL
+564 KQQNLLNRL

-579 SNAATI
+579 SNSATI

-609 IVHLSEKATASDV
+609 IVHLSEQATASDV

-630 IQGSHGLTNFTWE
+630 IQGSHGLTKFSWE
-643 QATQIYSQFIEQDDC
+643 QATQIYSQFIEQDNC
-658 VQQQYRSKLFEKL
+658 VQQQYRSKLFEKI
-671 DYMSVIERFNCDS
+671 DYMSVIERFNRDS
-684 AAK
+684 TAN

>member
-1 MTIQILPPRLANQIA
+1 MTIKILPPRLANQIA

-49 GGAKLIRIRDNGKG
+49 GGAKLIRIRDNGSG

-109 TFTSRTKAQT
+109 TFTSRTQAQT

-132 VQVKPAAHPIGT
+132 VKIKPAAHPIGT
-144 TVEVIDLFFNTPARR
+144 TVEVVDLFFNTPARR

-187 ITLKHNGKVIRSYR
+187 VTLKHNGKVIRSYR
-201 PASNI
+201 PASTV

-221 MAHCMALNCEHSD
+221 MANCMALDCEHSD

-249 MDVQYSYVNGRM
+249 IDVQYSYVNGRM

-326 KAITEGICPTMPA
+326 KAITEGISPSMPA
-339 AELPSQEVVDYPGR
+339 AELPVQEAISYPGQ
-353 AAAAEHVDS
+353 APITSNGNV
-362 SQYLERTQNSMPS
+362 
-375 GGATQESLISVN
+375 SVN
-387 KPAVEQTIMHTGIA
+387 EQTTEHGMAHGGIA
-401 DSAGANSYNNAT
+401 DSADYNVNASIST
-413 APVQARHSYGVTS
+413 AAYGDVMPMQSQHGYGVTDKRLGSTSATLS
-426 SDKPRGDIAQKA
+426 SYAQ
-438 SSFGQQ
+438 QR
-444 HQYRPDKPSAGAIKQ
+444 QYMPDKPSAGAIKQ
-459 YNYLLQPSK
+459 YHHLLQPSK
-468 AELSALN
+468 AEITELQQAARNTTKISVNQGRQVGSNAQ
-475 NSASQPQ
+475 S
-482 RSKANEHVGNEITVR
+482 NEQHTAR
-497 VKVLSLLADNY
+497 VKLLSLVNDNY
-508 LLLQDGDALLV
+508 LLVQDDDVLLL
-519 ANVLAMWQV
+519 ADVLAMWQV
-528 NCKLQLL
+528 NCKMQLL

-609 IVHLSEKATASDV
+609 IVHLSEQATASDV

-630 IQGSHGLTNFTWE
+630 VQGSHGLTKFTWE
-643 QATQIYSQFIEQDDC
+643 QATQIYGQFSEQDSC

-671 DYMSVIERFNCDS
+671 DYMSVIERFNRDS
-684 AAK
+684 TAN

>member
-1 MTIQILPPRLANQIA
+1 MTIQVLPPRLANQIA

-49 GGAKLIRIRDNGKG
+49 GGAKLIRIRDNGCG

-109 TFTSRTKAQT
+109 TFTSRTKQQQ

-132 VQVKPAAHPIGT
+132 VQVKPAAHPVGT
-144 TVEVIDLFFNTPARR
+144 TVEVTDLFFNTPARR

-165 KTEFNHIDELVK
+165 KTEFNHIDELIR

-187 ITLKHNGKVIRSYR
+187 ISLKHNGKVIRSYR
-201 PASNI
+201 PASSI

-215 ITSTNF
+215 ITSTHF
-221 MAHCMALNCEHSD
+221 MSHCIALNCEHSD
-234 IKLWGWIGLPHDNAP
+234 IKLWGWVGLPHANSP
-249 MDVQYSYVNGRM
+249 QDVQYSYVNGRM

-275 EEATGIAAPPAY
+275 EEATGISAAPAY

-321 FQGVF
+321 FQAVF
-326 KAITEGICPTMPA
+326 KAIIQGVGASESADG
-339 AELPSQEVVDYPGR
+339 ELPAPAEVTYPGQADTSGR
-353 AAAAEHVDS
+353 AA
-362 SQYLERTQNSMPS
+362 
-375 GGATQESLISVN
+375 
-387 KPAVEQTIMHTGIA
+387 PAKE
-401 DSAGANSYNNAT
+401 
-413 APVQARHSYGVTS
+413 
-426 SDKPRGDIAQKA
+426 
-438 SSFGQQ
+438 Q
-444 HQYRPDKPSAGAIKQ
+444 HQYGSLSVTAQSDTEAYHADSQGISEGYGEQNFGGHSFEGLSYAGQSSGRQSSGGQGYARQNMAHKPAASEIRQ
-459 YNYLLQPSK
+459 YASLLQPSK
-468 AELSALN
+468 AEVANRSVTGSLSPETSQRNVAEPG
-475 NSASQPQ
+475 SA
-482 RSKANEHVGNEITVR
+482 KLLTV
-497 VKVLSLLADNY
+497 VAGKY
-508 LLLQDGDALLV
+508 LLLQDADVLSLLDL
-519 ANVLAMWQV
+519 LACWRL
-528 NCKLQLL
+528 NCKMQLL
-535 ATWEQG
+535 SGWQEG

-550 ISIKLD
+550 IAIKLD
-556 KNFVETAK
+556 KNFVEIAK
-564 NQQNLLNRL
+564 NQQVLLNKL

-585 IVRKVPAQLRQANLS
+585 IVRKVPALLRQANLP
-600 AVLPELLQQ
+600 VILPELLQQ
-609 IVHLSEKATASDV
+609 LVHLSAQSSAAEI

-630 IQGSHGLTNFTWE
+630 IQGSYGLAEFTWE
-643 QATQIYSQFIEQDDC
+643 QATQIYNQFMMHDASVQSQ
-658 VQQQYRSKLFEKL
+658 YYATLFENI

-684 AAK
+684 TAAK